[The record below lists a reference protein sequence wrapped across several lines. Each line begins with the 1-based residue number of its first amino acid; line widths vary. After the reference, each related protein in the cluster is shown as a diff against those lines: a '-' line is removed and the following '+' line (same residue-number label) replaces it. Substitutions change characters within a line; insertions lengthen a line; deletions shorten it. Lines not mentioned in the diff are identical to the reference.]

1 MDRPASSRPRWT
13 RAGLSRL
20 AGEGF
25 RFGFVGLV
33 ATLVHLA
40 VGLIALRAGAAP
52 LLANAFGFIVAVS
65 VSVVGHHWLTFASAA
80 PFRRTA
86 PRFALIALL
95 GFLFNSMVL
104 TLLIRL
110 LPPGFEA
117 PALAAAVLLTPILTF
132 LAARLFAYRA

>member
-1 MDRPASSRPRWT
+1 MDRPVPDSPRWT
-13 RAGLSRL
+13 RPGLTRL

-40 VGLIALRAGAAP
+40 VGLLTLRAGAEP
-52 LLANAFGFIVAVS
+52 LVANTFGFLSAVS
-65 VSVVGHHWLTFASAA
+65 ISVVGHHWLTFASAA

-95 GFLFNSMVL
+95 GFLFNSVVL
-104 TLLIRL
+104 ALLVGL

-117 PALAAAVLLTPILTF
+117 PALAAAVLLTPIVTF
-132 LAARLFAYRA
+132 IAARLFAYRA